1 MSIITYTW
9 ASTALTPPLP
19 DSQAHIKED
28 WMDEEEK
35 GGDSKQSAV
44 LVSTASLLRVGREC
58 TGHHVTQCL
67 LLFLAWPAKPV
78 HPAPA
83 RATCYPHKDR

>member
-35 GGDSKQSAV
+35 GGDSKQ
-44 LVSTASLLRVGREC
+44 
-58 TGHHVTQCL
+58 
-67 LLFLAWPAKPV
+67 
-78 HPAPA
+78 
-83 RATCYPHKDR
+83 